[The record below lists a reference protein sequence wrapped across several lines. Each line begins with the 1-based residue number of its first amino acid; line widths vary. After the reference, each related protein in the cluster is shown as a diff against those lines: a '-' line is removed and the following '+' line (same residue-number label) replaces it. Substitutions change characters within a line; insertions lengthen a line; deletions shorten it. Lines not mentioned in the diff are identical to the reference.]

1 LSEAFRLWGA
11 DLMSKRDFYEIL
23 EVERTASDGELKTAY
38 RKLAMKWH
46 PDRNPG
52 DKDCEHKFK
61 EINEAYDVLKDE
73 QKRAAY
79 DRFGHAAFEQGG
91 GGGHGFGSDFAS
103 SFSDIFED
111 LFGMG
116 GGRRGGRGG
125 GRERGADLR
134 YNMEITLEEAYA
146 GKTAQIRIPTSVTC
160 EACSGNGAKAGS
172 KPKTCPTC
180 GGAGKVRHTQGFF
193 TLERTCVGCQGR
205 GQVIDNPCPN
215 CSGSGRV
222 TRERTLS
229 VNVPPGVEDGTRIRL
244 AGEGEAGVRGG
255 PTGDLYIFLSLGPH
269 QFFQRD
275 SADLHCRVPISM
287 VTAALGGEFQ
297 VPTVDGD
304 KAKVA
309 VPEGTQTGRQVRLRG
324 KGMPVLRSRER
335 GDMYVQVVVETPQ
348 KLTKRQKEL
357 LQEFDKQSSTE
368 TQPEAAGFF
377 SKVKEFLD
385 GLGNRQGS
393 A

>member
-1 LSEAFRLWGA
+1 MA
-11 DLMSKRDFYEIL
+11 KRDYYEIL
-23 EVERTASDGELKTAY
+23 EVTRTATDAELKTSY

-52 DKDCEHKFK
+52 DKDCEHRFK
-61 EINEAYDVLKDE
+61 EISEAYDVLKDD

-79 DRFGHAAFEQGG
+79 DRFGHAAFEHGMGNQA
-91 GGGHGFGSDFAS
+91 HGFSGDFGSTFA
-103 SFSDIFED
+103 DIFEGI
-111 LFGMG
+111 FGMSG
-116 GGRRGGRGG
+116 GARGRSG

-146 GKTAQIRIPTSVTC
+146 GKTAQVRIPTSVTC
-160 EACSGNGAKAGS
+160 EACSGNGAKTGS
-172 KPKTCPTC
+172 KPKTCPAC

-193 TLERTCVGCQGR
+193 TLERTCVSCQGR

-229 VNVPPGVEDGTRIRL
+229 VNVPAGVEDGTRIRL

-255 PTGDLYIFLSLGPH
+255 PAGDLYIFLSIGTH

-275 SADLHCRVPISM
+275 GADLHCRVPISM
-287 VTAALGGEFQ
+287 VTAALGGGFE
-297 VPTVDGD
+297 VPTIDGG
-304 KAKVA
+304 KTRVK
-309 VPEGTQTGRQVRLRG
+309 VPEGTHSGRRFRLSG
-324 KGMPVLRSRER
+324 KGMPVLRAREM
-335 GDMYVQVVVETPQ
+335 GDMYVQVLVETPQ

-357 LQEFDKQSSTE
+357 LAEFDTQSSTE

-377 SKVKEFLD
+377 TKVKDFLD